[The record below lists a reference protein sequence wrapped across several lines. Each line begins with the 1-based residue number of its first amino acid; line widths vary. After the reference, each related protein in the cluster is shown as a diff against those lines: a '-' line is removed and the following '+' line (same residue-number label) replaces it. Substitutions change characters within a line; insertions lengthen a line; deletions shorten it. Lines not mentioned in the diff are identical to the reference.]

1 LSSIPSVIQLIHT
14 IIAEYGTGDLDL
26 LQHKL
31 KQMRILDNIEL
42 PDSVLELLVKQ
53 EESSSVDSI
62 KEVKVSD
69 AETESTDEEQSEEQ
83 DTDAKDVVT
92 FDPDPNLPKMVRMAN
107 LCVVG
112 GYAVNGVAEI
122 HSEIVKNEVFNEF
135 YKASKL
141 VFCSASHITF

>member
-69 AETESTDEEQSEEQ
+69 AETESTDEEQSEQ
-83 DTDAKDVVT
+83 
-92 FDPDPNLPKMVRMAN
+92 
-107 LCVVG
+107 
-112 GYAVNGVAEI
+112 
-122 HSEIVKNEVFNEF
+122 
-135 YKASKL
+135 
-141 VFCSASHITF
+141 